1 MLFTDHLG
9 NGIFELAAL
18 DNLLPSLPASPASPI
33 MSKSK
38 KKATEPEIPSDMAA
52 TVPMIFVIENKKIYI
67 FRRAKRTI
75 LMQKLRESK
84 QKLKQSKRAKRR

>member
-1 MLFTDHLG
+1 MLFTDHLD

-18 DNLLPSLPASPASPI
+18 DNLLPSPPATTSQPDPPI

-52 TVPMIFVIENKKIYI
+52 TVPMVFVIENKKI
-67 FRRAKRTI
+67 
-75 LMQKLRESK
+75 
-84 QKLKQSKRAKRR
+84 

>member
-18 DNLLPSLPASPASPI
+18 DNLLPSPPATTSQPDPI

-38 KKATEPEIPSDMAA
+38 KKATESEKPSDMAA
-52 TVPMIFVIENKKIYI
+52 TVSDFLVI
-67 FRRAKRTI
+67 
-75 LMQKLRESK
+75 
-84 QKLKQSKRAKRR
+84 